1 MGVGMFPRSAVLPT
15 NPAPAHA
22 PDQQPADRGA
32 APPTGA
38 FPVVRVPAGALQVGD
53 VLLGTPNRTVLAI
66 VERQWND
73 EIRATLQAG
82 IAQYTVPINTV
93 NALISVAGGP
103 TLLAAHLHPEHVEH
117 GLDGFFPIYR
127 PPFAPRS

>member
-1 MGVGMFPRSAVLPT
+1 MVRPRPT

-22 PDQQPADRGA
+22 PDQPAADRGA
-32 APPTGA
+32 APPTGVP
-38 FPVVRVPAGALQVGD
+38 FTVVRVSAGTLQPGD
-53 VLLGTPNRTVLAI
+53 VLLGTPNRVVLEI
-66 VERQWND
+66 VERKWND

-82 IAQYTVPINTV
+82 IVQYTVPLNTV

-117 GLDGFFPIYR
+117 SLHGFFPVYR
-127 PPFAPRS
+127 PPLS

>member
-1 MGVGMFPRSAVLPT
+1 MALPPT

-22 PDQQPADRGA
+22 PDQPAADRGA
-32 APPTGA
+32 APTGVP
-38 FPVVRVPAGALQVGD
+38 FSVVRVSAGTLQPGD
-53 VLLGTPNRTVLAI
+53 VLLGTPNRIVLAI
-66 VERQWND
+66 VERKWND

-82 IAQYTVPINTV
+82 IVQYTVPLNSV

-117 GLDGFFPIYR
+117 SLHGFFPVYR
-127 PPFAPRS
+127 PPLS